1 MKNAEIITIKTIDTD
16 GMGSLSFFE
25 EDKDIPFQI
34 KRIYYT
40 YNVPTQTKRGGHAH
54 KDLQQILFCTY
65 GKIKVILDDGYEKEE
80 FSLDSPNKGL
90 IIGNNIWR
98 DMIWDNEDSVLCVAA
113 SKYYDEKDYI
123 RDYKEFIELVKK

>member
-1 MKNAEIITIKTIDTD
+1 LKNAEIITIKTIDTD